1 MGLLRKRTQFFLIT
15 VLFGLLVSACSSEK
29 AYQGSGSSG
38 AVAGVMIDSQNSWR
52 GMIVGG
58 SLGAALV
65 GGVSEISTRAAREA
79 AREGKPVAY
88 QSDDGF
94 QRVEAFPMEKGSRPN
109 CRLVREHI
117 YQEGKLVRDEMRE
130 VCQ

>member
-1 MGLLRKRTQFFLIT
+1 MDLLRKWTRFFFIM
-15 VLFGLLVSACSSEK
+15 VLSGVLLSACSNEK
-29 AYQGSGSSG
+29 AYQGAGSSG
-38 AVAGVMIDSQNSWR
+38 TVAGVLIDSQNSWR

-65 GGVSEISTRAAREA
+65 GGVSEISTRASREA

-88 QSDDGF
+88 QRDDGF
-94 QRVEAFPMEKGSRPN
+94 QRVEAHPLEKGSRPN
-109 CRLVREHI
+109 CRLVRELI
-117 YQEGKLVRDEMRE
+117 YQDGKLVRDEIRE